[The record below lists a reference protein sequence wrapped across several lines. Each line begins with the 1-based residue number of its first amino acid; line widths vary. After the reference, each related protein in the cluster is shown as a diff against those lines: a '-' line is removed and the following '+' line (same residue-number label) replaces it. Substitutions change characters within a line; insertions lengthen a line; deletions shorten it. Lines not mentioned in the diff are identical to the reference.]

1 MLQRI
6 FPHALLPFTMNRCL
20 TLGGDEMSLSEQIP
34 DDLIEALVVN
44 FTMIHLAQLVSL
56 KSICG
61 AGCRPVK
68 RIISR

>member
-6 FPHALLPFTMNRCL
+6 FPHALLPFTMNRFL
-20 TLGGDEMSLSEQIP
+20 TLEGDEMSLSEQIL
-34 DDLIEALVVN
+34 DDLIEALVLN
-44 FTMIHLAQLVSL
+44 FTMIDLAQLVSL